1 MIDFKLVPK
10 VAFDEMNRVHAE
22 EVELLNTLEKYLDAK
37 DREGIEKTLDE
48 MLEHTRG
55 HFANEER
62 LMREVNFPPYMMH
75 KSEHDRVLNE
85 FQFVVMD
92 WRNHKDDAM
101 LRNYFLETIPE
112 WLTQHIA
119 SMDTM
124 TAQFICMHK
133 GC

>member
-1 MIDFKLVPK
+1 MIDFNLVPK
-10 VAFDEMNRVHAE
+10 VAYDEMNRVHGE
-22 EVELLNTLEKYLDAK
+22 EVALLNTLELQLDAH
-37 DREGIEKTLDE
+37 DTAAIEETLDE

-62 LMREVNFPPYMMH
+62 LMQEVQFPPYMIH
-75 KSEHDRVLNE
+75 KSEHVRALNE
-85 FQFVVMD
+85 MHHVIMD
-92 WRNHKDDAM
+92 WRNRKDNEI
-101 LRNYFLETIPE
+101 LRNYFLETIPQ

>member
-1 MIDFKLVPK
+1 MIDFDLVPK
-10 VAFDEMNRVHAE
+10 VAVDEMNCVHGE
-22 EVELLNTLEKYLDAK
+22 EVALLNTLELQLDAQ
-37 DREGIEKTLDE
+37 DTEAIEKTLDS

-62 LMREVNFPPYMMH
+62 LMQEVRFPPYMIH
-75 KSEHDRVLNE
+75 KSEHTRALNE
-85 FQFVVMD
+85 MDNVIMD
-92 WRNHKDDAM
+92 WRTRKDDQL
-101 LRNYFLETIPE
+101 LRSYFLETIPQ

>member
-1 MIDFKLVPK
+1 MIDFNLVPK

-37 DREGIEKTLDE
+37 DSEGIEKTLDE
-48 MLEHTRG
+48 MLEHTRE

-62 LMREVNFPPYMMH
+62 LMREVNFPPYTIH
-75 KSEHDRVLNE
+75 KSEHDRALNE

-92 WRNHKDDAM
+92 WRNRKDNVI
-101 LRNYFLETIPE
+101 LRNYFLETIPA

-119 SMDTM
+119 SMDMM